1 LFFGLNT
8 KQLSNVQSEIA
19 ASENNNRNLLNIIF
33 WAPQMYLI
41 ISIFRASMKPFF
53 HIGRYFMLMLRVFG
67 KPEKLRMYWRQTIF
81 EINSIGISSMP
92 IIAIISIFMGGIITI
107 QAAFGF
113 TSPLIP
119 LYAIGFTTRESMLLE
134 FSPTVI
140 CLILAGKVGS
150 NIASEIGAMRITE
163 QIDALE
169 IMGINSAGYL
179 IFPKIA
185 AAILIFPF
193 LIALSMFLGIW
204 GGYVMGVT
212 AGACSSYQYIFGI
225 QAFFEPWKLYYA
237 FTKVIVFAFIITS
250 VSSYYGYYT
259 SGGAL
264 EVGKSS
270 TNAVVYSSILILL
283 FNLILTNIF
292 FYR

>member
-1 LFFGLNT
+1 MN
-8 KQLSNVQSEIA
+8 
-19 ASENNNRNLLNIIF
+19 
-33 WAPQMYLI
+33 
-41 ISIFRASMKPFF
+41 PFF
-53 HIGRYFMLMLRVFG
+53 HIGRYFSLLVRVFS
-67 KPEKLRMYWRQTIF
+67 KPEKVSVYWRQIIH

-92 IIAIISIFMGGIITI
+92 IIGIISVFMGGILTI

-113 TSPLIP
+113 TSPLVP
-119 LYAIGFTTRESMLLE
+119 LYAVGLTTREGMLLE

-185 AAILIFPF
+185 AAVLIFPF
-193 LIALSMFLGIW
+193 LIALSMFLGLW
-204 GGYVMGVT
+204 GGYIMGV
-212 AGACSSYQYIFGI
+212 ASGACTEYQYVFGI
-225 QAFFEPWKLYYA
+225 QAFFEPWKLYYS
-237 FTKVIVFAFIITS
+237 FTKVLVFAFIITS
-250 VSSYYGYYT
+250 ISSYYGYYT
-259 SGGAL
+259 TGGAL

-283 FNLILTNIF
+283 FGLILTNMF
-292 FYR
+292 LSR

>member
-1 LFFGLNT
+1 MNPLFH
-8 KQLSNVQSEIA
+8 V
-19 ASENNNRNLLNIIF
+19 
-33 WAPQMYLI
+33 
-41 ISIFRASMKPFF
+41 
-53 HIGRYFMLMLRVFG
+53 GRYFMLMLRVFG
-67 KPEKLRMYWRQTIF
+67 KPQKISVYWRQIIH

-92 IIAIISIFMGGIITI
+92 IVAIISIFMGGIITI

-113 TSPLIP
+113 SSPWVP
-119 LYAIGFTTRESMLLE
+119 LYAVGLTARESILLE
-134 FSPTVI
+134 FSPTIV

-169 IMGINSAGYL
+169 IMGINSASYL

-193 LIALSMFLGIW
+193 LIALSMFLGVA
-204 GGYVMGVT
+204 GGYVMGVA
-212 AGACSSYQYIFGI
+212 AGACTSYEYIFGI
-225 QAFFEPWKLYYA
+225 QAFFEPWKLYYS
-237 FTKVIVFAFIITS
+237 FTKVLVFAFIITS
-250 VSSYYGYYT
+250 VSSYFGYYT

-270 TNAVVYSSILILL
+270 TSAVVYSSILILL
-283 FNLILTNIF
+283 FGLILTNLF
-292 FYR
+292 LTR

>member
-1 LFFGLNT
+1 MN
-8 KQLSNVQSEIA
+8 
-19 ASENNNRNLLNIIF
+19 
-33 WAPQMYLI
+33 
-41 ISIFRASMKPFF
+41 PFY
-53 HIGRYFMLMLRVFG
+53 HIGRYSMLMFRVFS
-67 KPEKLRMYWRQTIF
+67 KPEKVSVYWRQIIH
-81 EINSIGISSMP
+81 EINSIGISSLP
-92 IIAIISIFMGGIITI
+92 IIAIISVFMGGIITI

-113 TSPLIP
+113 TSPLVP
-119 LYAIGFTTRESMLLE
+119 LYAVGFTTRESMLLE

-169 IMGINSAGYL
+169 IMGINSASYL

-185 AAILIFPF
+185 SAILIFPF

-204 GGYVMGVT
+204 GGYFMGVT
-212 AGACSSYQYIFGI
+212 SGACTAYEYIYGI

-250 VSSYYGYYT
+250 VSSYYGYNT

-270 TNAVVYSSILILL
+270 TSAVVYSSILILL
-283 FNLILTNIF
+283 FGLILTNLF
-292 FYR
+292 FNR

>member
-1 LFFGLNT
+1 M
-8 KQLSNVQSEIA
+8 
-19 ASENNNRNLLNIIF
+19 NLL
-33 WAPQMYLI
+33 
-41 ISIFRASMKPFF
+41 F
-53 HIGRYFMLMLRVFG
+53 HIGRYFMLLFRVFQ
-67 KPEKLRMYWRQTIF
+67 KPQKLKVYIRQIIY
-81 EINSIGISSMP
+81 EIDSIGISSLS
-92 IIAIISIFMGGIITI
+92 IVSIISVFMGGIITI
-107 QAAFGF
+107 QAAFSF
-113 TSPLIP
+113 TSPLVPI
-119 LYAIGFTTRESMLLE
+119 YAVGFTARESMLLE

-185 AAILIFPF
+185 AAVFIFPF
-193 LIALSMFLGIW
+193 LIALSMFLGLC
-204 GGYVMGVT
+204 GGFVMGVSS
-212 AGACSSYQYIFGI
+212 GACTAYEYVFGI

-237 FTKVIVFAFIITS
+237 FTKVIIFAFIITS
-250 VSSYYGYYT
+250 VSSYYGYHT
-259 SGGAL
+259 EGGAL

-283 FNLILTNIF
+283 FGLILTNLF
-292 FYR
+292 FNR

>member
-1 LFFGLNT
+1 
-8 KQLSNVQSEIA
+8 V
-19 ASENNNRNLLNIIF
+19 
-33 WAPQMYLI
+33 
-41 ISIFRASMKPFF
+41 KPFY
-53 HIGRYFMLMLRVFG
+53 HIGRFFLLMFRVFK
-67 KPEKLRMYWRQTIF
+67 KPQNWRVYFRQIIY
-81 EINSIGISSMP
+81 EIDAIGISSLT
-92 IIAIISIFMGGIITI
+92 IVAIISVFMGGIITI

-113 TSPLIP
+113 TSPWIP
-119 LYAIGFTTRESMLLE
+119 LYAVGFTTRESMLLE

-169 IMGINSAGYL
+169 IMGINSASYL

-185 AAILIFPF
+185 AAIFIFPF
-193 LIALSMFLGIW
+193 LIALSMFLGLC
-204 GGYVMGVT
+204 GGYVMGVSS
-212 AGACSSYQYIFGI
+212 GACTSYEYIFGI

-237 FTKVIVFAFIITS
+237 FTKVIIFAFIITS
-250 VSSYYGYYT
+250 VSSYYGYNT

-283 FNLILTNIF
+283 FGLILTNLF
-292 FYR
+292 FSR

>member
-1 LFFGLNT
+1 
-8 KQLSNVQSEIA
+8 
-19 ASENNNRNLLNIIF
+19 
-33 WAPQMYLI
+33 
-41 ISIFRASMKPFF
+41 
-53 HIGRYFMLMLRVFG
+53 MLRVF
-67 KPEKLRMYWRQTIF
+67 KRPQKYSVYFRQIIV
-81 EINSIGISSMP
+81 EIDSIGISSLS
-92 IIAIISIFMGGIITI
+92 IVAIISVFMGGIIAI
-107 QAAFGF
+107 QTAFSIS
-113 TSPLIP
+113 SPLVP
-119 LYAIGFTTRESMLLE
+119 LYAVGFTTRESIMLE
-134 FSPTVI
+134 FSPTVV

-185 AAILIFPF
+185 AAIIIFPV
-193 LIALSMFLGIW
+193 LIAISMFLGIA
-204 GGYVMGVT
+204 GGYVMGVSS
-212 AGACSSYQYIFGI
+212 GACTAYEYVYGI
-225 QAFFEPWKLYYA
+225 QAFFEPWKLYYS
-237 FTKVIVFAFIITS
+237 FTKVLVFAYIITS

-283 FNLILTNIF
+283 FSLILTNLF
-292 FYR
+292 LSS

>member
-1 LFFGLNT
+1 MN
-8 KQLSNVQSEIA
+8 
-19 ASENNNRNLLNIIF
+19 
-33 WAPQMYLI
+33 
-41 ISIFRASMKPFF
+41 PFF
-53 HIGRYFMLMLRVFG
+53 HIGRYFMLMFRVFS
-67 KPEKLRMYWRQTIF
+67 KPEKVSIYWRQIIH
-81 EINSIGISSMP
+81 EINSIGISSLP
-92 IIAIISIFMGGIITI
+92 IIAIISVFMGGIITI

-113 TSPLIP
+113 TSPLVP
-119 LYAIGFTTRESMLLE
+119 LYAVGFTTRESIMLE
-134 FSPTVI
+134 FSPTVV

-163 QIDALE
+163 QIDALD

-185 AAILIFPF
+185 ASIIIFPF

-204 GGYVMGVT
+204 GGYAMGVSS
-212 AGACSSYQYIFGI
+212 GATTEYQYIFRI
-225 QAFFEPWKLYYA
+225 QAFFEPWKLYYS

-270 TNAVVYSSILILL
+270 TSAVVYSSILILL
-283 FNLILTNIF
+283 FSLILTNLF
-292 FYR
+292 FHR